1 MRPAAAEKARRAED
15 EKARLAADRANK
27 ADQEKAAA
35 AAKAAEDAR
44 LAAEKAKQ
52 IENAKAAAAEQRRK
66 DAEAAVAKALA
77 DKQAAVQ
84 KLGIEAMATDAWL
97 SRTTLT
103 PSWSRMRP
111 GSCPFTISHV
121 SGAIACKSRASIL
134 QQDRRRQV
142 PPRTPC
148 CAANASPSAE
158 PRTPAQLLRFMFN
171 FTF

>member
-1 MRPAAAEKARRAED
+1 MAFRQISLFLHGGSSGPA
-15 EKARLAADRANK
+15 NPGT
-27 ADQEKAAA
+27 
-35 AAKAAEDAR
+35 AKE
-44 LAAEKAKQ
+44 L
-52 IENAKAAAAEQRRK
+52 
-66 DAEAAVAKALA
+66 
-77 DKQAAVQ
+77 Q

-97 SRTTLT
+97 ARTTLT
-103 PSWSRMRP
+103 PSWSWMRP

-148 CAANASPSAE
+148 CAANDSPSAE
-158 PRTPAQLLRFMFN
+158 PLTPAQLLRFMFN